1 MDGARTR
8 ISLLTA
14 WRRGAA
20 VAALSSV
27 ALVVTGLFGTVAPL
41 VGFGTAIC
49 VIGGAE
55 TARRYFLR
63 KCALCCELEDISAVA
78 RYRERL
84 CSARSRMTLATWLR
98 DIARDSHAAGASPY
112 VLWDRVTLVRHEL
125 LALADELESADAVD
139 ARTMIEIRTL
149 LSDGR
154 DSPLFNDQI
163 PPAAL
168 VSTIRCARFRA
179 ITGPR
184 HDPIERVAIGPVRP
198 VPAPGSG
205 RRARAHPLR
214 DIRSMRAQG
223 IGSERAMGRNTDD
236 S

>member
-1 MDGARTR
+1 MDDARTW

-27 ALVVTGLFGTVAPL
+27 ALVVTGLLGTVAPL

-49 VIGGAE
+49 VIGGVE
-55 TARRYFLR
+55 TARRCFLR
-63 KCALCCELEDISAVA
+63 KCALCGELEEISAVA

-84 CSARSRMTLATWLR
+84 CSARSRRKLATWLR

-112 VLWDRVTLVRHEL
+112 VLWGRVALVQHEL
-125 LALADELESADAVD
+125 LALADELESADAID

-149 LSDGR
+149 LGDGR
-154 DSPLFNDQI
+154 DSPLLNDQI

-179 ITGPR
+179 ITSSR
-184 HDPIERVAIGPVRP
+184 HDSIERVAIGPVGP
-198 VPAPGSG
+198 VPASGSG
-205 RRARAHPLR
+205 RRVSHAPSSRYSLDESARDRIRAR
-214 DIRSMRAQG
+214 D
-223 IGSERAMGRNTDD
+223 GRNTHD